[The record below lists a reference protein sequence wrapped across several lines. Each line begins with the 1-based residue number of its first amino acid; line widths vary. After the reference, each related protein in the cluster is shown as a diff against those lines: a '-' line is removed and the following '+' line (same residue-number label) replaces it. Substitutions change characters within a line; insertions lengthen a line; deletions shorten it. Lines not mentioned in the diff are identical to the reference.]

1 MAEDPNLLRRD
12 ILSTFDSAIIGGG
25 TLQSRIINL
34 FDTYPT
40 GDTQN
45 FHMFTHIIQELNRKL
60 DTYGF
65 ADQIAGETDA
75 GFRPLQLNLSR
86 ALPYSAF
93 GWGVKSLVGGNPKV
107 MQVQRKGL
115 GMTSS
120 DIKDFYADEIE
131 DGTLLNW
138 VTENDA
144 NADGGVR
151 ILYDQSQQKQ
161 PNGNGYD
168 FHQNYRSHQP
178 KIVINGGLS
187 RDTKNKVAINGNGAK
202 MQLGGNGNNS
212 VSNFF
217 SSDGSWSLFFV
228 TDFQNY
234 SAATNANVQ
243 IIHFTTSLNGGAN
256 SPRKPIIAC
265 NKANNELS
273 VAQPTQ
279 TVGSDVVGNV
289 FLPTYPGEQLLSSF
303 GNPASA
309 TNNNEAFLDGVGRG
323 VAGHATTNAAT
334 AVNTRTIG
342 NESDNIIFQ
351 PSEVGATTFLSALIY
366 SPSYLFSQ
374 KASIEADLVK
384 IFDITFV

>member
-12 ILSTFDSAIIGGG
+12 ILSTFDPAIIGGG
-25 TLQSRIINL
+25 TLQNRIINL

-45 FHMFTHIIQELNRKL
+45 SHMFTHIIQELNRKL
-60 DTYGF
+60 DAYGF
-65 ADQIAGETDA
+65 ADQIVGETDA

-107 MQVQRKGL
+107 MQVQRSTGN
-115 GMTSS
+115 TSS

-151 ILYDQSQQKQ
+151 ILYDQSQKKQ
-161 PNGNGYD
+161 PNGKGYH
-168 FHQNYRSHQP
+168 FHQNYSNHQP
-178 KIVINGGLS
+178 KIVIDGVLS
-187 RDTKNKVAINGNGAK
+187 RDTENKVAINGNGAK
-202 MQLGGNGNNS
+202 MQLGGNGNGT
-212 VSNFF
+212 VENFF

-243 IIHFTTSLNGGAN
+243 IIHLATSSNGGAN

-273 VAQPTQ
+273 VAQSTQ
-279 TVGSDVVGNV
+279 TVGSNIVGNV
-289 FLPTYPGEQLLSSF
+289 FLSTYPGEQLLSSF

-334 AVNTRTIG
+334 AVNTETDG
-342 NESDNIIFQ
+342 SQTENIIFQ

-366 SPSYLFSQ
+366 SPSYLFSD
-374 KASIEADLVK
+374 KTSIEAELVK
-384 IFDITFV
+384 IFNITFV

>member
-12 ILSTFDSAIIGGG
+12 ILSTFDPAIIGGG
-25 TLQSRIINL
+25 TLQNRIINL

-60 DTYGF
+60 DAYGF
-65 ADQIAGETDA
+65 ADQIVGETDA

-107 MQVQRKGL
+107 MQVQRSTGN
-115 GMTSS
+115 TSS

-131 DGTLLNW
+131 DGTLLSW

-151 ILYDQSQQKQ
+151 VLYDQSQQKQ

-168 FHQNYRSHQP
+168 FHQNHRAHQP

-187 RDTKNKVAINGNGAK
+187 RDTENKVAINGNGAK
-202 MQLGGNGNNS
+202 MQLGGNGNGT
-212 VSNFF
+212 VENFF

-243 IIHFTTSLNGGAN
+243 IIHLATSSNGGAN

-273 VAQPTQ
+273 VAQSTQ
-279 TVGSDVVGNV
+279 TVGSNIVGNV
-289 FLPTYPGEQLLSSF
+289 FLSTYPGEQLLSSF

-334 AVNTRTIG
+334 AVNTETDG
-342 NESDNIIFQ
+342 SQTENIIFQ

-366 SPSYLFSQ
+366 SPSYLFSD
-374 KASIEADLVK
+374 KTSIEAELVK
-384 IFDITFV
+384 IFNITFV

>member
-12 ILSTFDSAIIGGG
+12 ILSTFDPAIIGGG
-25 TLQSRIINL
+25 TLQNRIINL

-45 FHMFTHIIQELNRKL
+45 SHMFTHIIQELNRKL
-60 DTYGF
+60 DAYGF
-65 ADQIAGETDA
+65 ADQIVGETDA

-107 MQVQRKGL
+107 MQVQRSTGS
-115 GMTSS
+115 TSS

-151 ILYDQSQQKQ
+151 ILYDQSQKKQ
-161 PNGNGYD
+161 PNGKGYH
-168 FHQNYRSHQP
+168 FHQNYSNHQP
-178 KIVINGGLS
+178 KIVIDGVLS
-187 RDTKNKVAINGNGAK
+187 RDTENKVAINGNGAK
-202 MQLGGNGNNS
+202 MQLGGNGSNS
-212 VSNFF
+212 VQNFF

-243 IIHFTTSLNGGAN
+243 IIHLTTSSNGGAN

-273 VAQPTQ
+273 VAQSTQ
-279 TVGSDVVGNV
+279 TVGSNVVGNV

-334 AVNTRTIG
+334 AVNTETDG
-342 NESDNIIFQ
+342 SQTENILFQ

-366 SPSYLFSQ
+366 SPSYLFSN

>member
-12 ILSTFDSAIIGGG
+12 ILSTFDPAIIGGG
-25 TLQSRIINL
+25 TLQNRIINL

-45 FHMFTHIIQELNRKL
+45 SHMFTHIIQELNRKL
-60 DTYGF
+60 DAYGF
-65 ADQIAGETDA
+65 ADQIVGETDA

-107 MQVQRKGL
+107 MQVQRSTGN
-115 GMTSS
+115 TSS

-151 ILYDQSQQKQ
+151 ILYDQSQKKQ
-161 PNGNGYD
+161 PNGKGYH
-168 FHQNYRSHQP
+168 FHQNYSNHQP
-178 KIVINGGLS
+178 KIVIDGVLS
-187 RDTKNKVAINGNGAK
+187 RDTENKVAINGNGAK
-202 MQLGGNGNNS
+202 MQLGGNGSNS
-212 VSNFF
+212 VQNFF

-243 IIHFTTSLNGGAN
+243 IIHLTTSSNGGAN

-273 VAQPTQ
+273 VAQSTQ
-279 TVGSDVVGNV
+279 TVGSNIVGNV
-289 FLPTYPGEQLLSSF
+289 FLSTYPGEQLLSSF

-334 AVNTRTIG
+334 AVNTETDG
-342 NESDNIIFQ
+342 SQTENILFQ

-366 SPSYLFSQ
+366 SPSYLFSN
-374 KASIEADLVK
+374 KASIEAELVK

>member
-12 ILSTFDSAIIGGG
+12 ILSTFDPNIIGGG
-25 TLQSRIINL
+25 SFQNRITDL
-34 FDTYPT
+34 YDTYAT
-40 GDTQN
+40 GDSQN
-45 FHMFTHIIQELNRKL
+45 FHMFVHIIQELNRKL

-65 ADQIAGETDA
+65 ANQIVGETDA
-75 GFRPLQLNLSR
+75 GFRPLHLNLNR
-86 ALPYSAF
+86 VLPYSAF

-107 MQVQRKGL
+107 MQVQRTAL
-115 GMTSS
+115 GANN
-120 DIKDFYADEIE
+120 DIRDFYADEIE

-151 ILYDQSQQKQ
+151 ILYDQSQKKQ

-168 FHQNYRSHQP
+168 FHQYYSNHQP
-178 KIVINGGLS
+178 KIVINGALS

-265 NKANNELS
+265 NKANNEIAI
-273 VAQPTQ
+273 AQSTQ
-279 TVGSDVVGNV
+279 TVGSDVLGNI

-323 VAGHATTNAAT
+323 AAGHATTNAAT
-334 AVNTRTIG
+334 AVNTNTRG
-342 NESDNIIFQ
+342 NQTENIIFQ
-351 PSEVGATTFLSALIY
+351 PSEVGATTFLSALVY

-374 KASIEADLVK
+374 KSSIEADLVK